1 MKRIVV
7 FVVLLCV
14 SLSAQVS
21 VTQIQTLELGTT
33 AMRPV
38 FSADG
43 NQILF
48 TSSNGLFYH
57 DLNMKHSTRFADSGY
72 DYTMDHKGAIRFR
85 VDTYENKFKLN
96 SIHLYQSDTKATEI
110 ILDKK
115 RFDVL
120 PAITDHGIY
129 YVEQK
134 QVKNDFA
141 KANAISKPVAFAYDH
156 AIMLYSYG
164 TTKIMKPAGE
174 DKFYIWPSVSPDNTQ
189 LCFVDRNDLFITD
202 LDGNVQSVI
211 KEARAPKWSPD
222 GKWIA
227 FMRDSDDGH
236 TFISSE
242 IYVVSKDGKTIIQLT
257 DTDDVIEM
265 SPSWSPDGKQ
275 IICEDAANAELILL
289 TLDIQ

>member
-1 MKRIVV
+1 MKRLFIL
-7 FVVLLCV
+7 FVLLCAG
-14 SLSAQVS
+14 LSAQVN
-21 VTQIQTLELGTT
+21 VTQTKTLELEKS

-43 NQILF
+43 EQILF
-48 TSSNGLFYH
+48 TSSTGLYYH
-57 DLNMKHSTRFADSGY
+57 DLNTKQSTRFADSGY
-72 DYTMDHKGAIRFR
+72 DYTMDSNGDIRFR
-85 VDTYENKFKLN
+85 GDTYENKFKLN
-96 SIHLYQSDTKATEI
+96 SIYLYQSDTKATEI

-115 RFDVL
+115 RLDVL

-141 KANAISKPVAFAYDH
+141 KASAISKPVAFAYDH

-164 TTKIMKPAGE
+164 TTKIMRPAGE

-202 LDGNVQSVI
+202 LDGNVQSII

-227 FMRDSDDGH
+227 FMRDNDDGH

-242 IYVVSKDGKTIIQLT
+242 IYVVSKNGETIIQLT
-257 DTDDVIEM
+257 DTDNAIEM

-275 IICEDAANAELILL
+275 IICEDAANDELILL
-289 TLDIQ
+289 ILDIQ